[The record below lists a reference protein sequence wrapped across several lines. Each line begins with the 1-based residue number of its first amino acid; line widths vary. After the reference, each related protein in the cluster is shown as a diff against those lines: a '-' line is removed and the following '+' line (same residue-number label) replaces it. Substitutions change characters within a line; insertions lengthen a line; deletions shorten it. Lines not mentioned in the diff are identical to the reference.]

1 MSAMIRTVVSGNGVR
16 AVARVLAGV
25 AALCVSTS
33 LVWAGN
39 VCDTQASLV
48 NPQARSVQAPGI
60 GGTGMLAARPDIGGT
75 GMLAVRPGIGGT
87 GIDKGGMGGTGIV
100 GVITGFASICVG
112 GVEVHYNNDTPMS
125 ENGQPSQASDL
136 AVGQVVVVN
145 AAGVGDEVQARQVA
159 LLHVA
164 IGPLQSVNL
173 KTGEFKLLGQRV
185 QASTPAQLA
194 GLQAQQWVRVSGQRN
209 AEGEIMASHVEVVAP
224 QPQAQLL
231 GMLSQNSQQFAVA
244 GTPVAIQSSQM
255 AHATRDTEV
264 MAQGLWTGDHLV
276 VTRLTRDP
284 TRAVLGRSER
294 VVLEGYVRRLDDKT
308 MDIDHRVLSLSPQ
321 TQVTLAAQP
330 DGSGTL
336 GVNQRV
342 RITGRM
348 DADQRIFVERIESTG
363 KNHRSTSKTLSEQTK
378 RTEAGLA
385 TETKSES
392 RDTEAGSSEKSSE
405 SSTKTSEA
413 SGSHEEAASSS
424 KSSEVSTQTEKTSS
438 AISPSRTSRANSSG
452 QSGESAGTGRSSGS
466 GESKNSGRSN
476 SSGESRGAG
485 SAGNSGKSGGGESK
499 GK

>member
-1 MSAMIRTVVSGNGVR
+1 MSAMIRTVVSGNGVL

-48 NPQARSVQAPGI
+48 NPQARSVQAPG
-60 GGTGMLAARPDIGGT
+60 IGGT

-164 IGPLQSVNL
+164 IGPLQSVNP
-173 KTGEFKLLGQRV
+173 KTGEFKLLGQRA

-209 AEGEIMASHVEVVAP
+209 ADGEIMASHVEVVAP

-405 SSTKTSEA
+405 SSSKTSEA

-476 SSGESRGAG
+476 SSGESRGVG

>member
-1 MSAMIRTVVSGNGVR
+1 M
-16 AVARVLAGV
+16 
-25 AALCVSTS
+25 
-33 LVWAGN
+33 
-39 VCDTQASLV
+39 
-48 NPQARSVQAPGI
+48 
-60 GGTGMLAARPDIGGT
+60 
-75 GMLAVRPGIGGT
+75 
-87 GIDKGGMGGTGIV
+87 
-100 GVITGFASICVG
+100 
-112 GVEVHYNNDTPMS
+112 HYNNDTPMS

-164 IGPLQSVNL
+164 IGPLQSVNP
-173 KTGEFKLLGQRV
+173 KTGEFKLLGQRA

-194 GLQAQQWVRVSGQRN
+194 GVQAQQWVRVSGQRN
-209 AEGEIMASHVEVVAP
+209 ADGEIMASHVEVVAP

-255 AHATRDTEV
+255 ALATRDTEV

-276 VTRLTRDP
+276 VTRLTREP

-336 GVNQRV
+336 GLNQRV

-348 DADQRIFVERIESTG
+348 DADQHIVVERVESAG
-363 KNHRSTSKTLSEQTK
+363 RGNRSTSRAVNEQTERSDAEQASEK
-378 RTEAGLA
+378 
-385 TETKSES
+385 KSES
-392 RDTEAGSSEKSSE
+392 KAAEEGKAEE
-405 SSTKTSEA
+405 SSARISSTSEA

-438 AISPSRTSRANSSG
+438 AISPSRTSRTNSSG

-476 SSGESRGAG
+476 SSGESRGSSGAG
-485 SAGNSGKSGGGESK
+485 KSGKSGGGESK